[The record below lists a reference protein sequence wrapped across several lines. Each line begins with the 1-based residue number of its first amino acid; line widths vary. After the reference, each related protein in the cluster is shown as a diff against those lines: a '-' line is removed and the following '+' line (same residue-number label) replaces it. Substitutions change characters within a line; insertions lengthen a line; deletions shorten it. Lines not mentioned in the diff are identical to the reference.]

1 MDVRGITTHAFPVL
15 TPSQGTRKGSQ
26 ASDETGQARD
36 AQSSASERHP
46 ALTAEEQ
53 RYFESAFPVS
63 AQEKPG
69 ATTYSGGGAM
79 RQPLRPGTLVDRKA

>member
-1 MDVRGITTHAFPVL
+1 MDVRGITTHTFPVL

-26 ASDETGQARD
+26 AADETTQPRG

-79 RQPLRPGTLVDRKA
+79 RQPLRSGTLVDRKA